1 MKSRRERPVVY
12 PGDSL
17 KSLAA
22 VRIRAL
28 QATEAWRS
36 GLTKSPL
43 EGTAMGTKIIIEKNI
58 DVPMRDGCVLKADLF
73 RPDTPEKLPVL
84 LNRTPYDKK
93 FPQISFNTIDAIRA
107 AERGYNVVF
116 VDCRGRYASAG
127 TFTCFADEQP
137 DGYDTIEHLARE
149 PWSDGKVGT
158 FGASYMGATQWLAA
172 TQVPPSLKA
181 MVPSITASDYHDN
194 WTYQG
199 GAFSLFFNV
208 SWLMSNLALAR
219 LMRER
224 EESASAR
231 KELADIMS
239 TMDTMRT
246 RTDFQPLKE
255 FPLFRTGAPYFF
267 DWLDHPN
274 YDEYWRKLCIEEYHS
289 KIDVPTLNFGG
300 WYDIFAGGTV
310 RNYSGMKAN
319 GGGPGGRKPRLVMG
333 PWFHTLPLGSLVGEV
348 DMGFRSS
355 YVSIDFDGMQLDFFD
370 HWLKG
375 KRNGAGDDGPVRLYV
390 MGANDWRDEKDW
402 PLPDTEWRRYY
413 LHSRGRANS
422 AAGDGGLSLEAPSN
436 EPADVF
442 LYNPLDPVP
451 TNGGGL
457 CCYHNAVPGGAF
469 DQSAIEQRADVL
481 VYSTEP
487 LAEDMEVTGPI
498 RLTLYASSSAPDTD
512 FTAKLVDVDECGCF
526 ARNLTDGILR
536 ARVRES
542 KSDPK
547 LMTAGKVYEFD
558 IDMWSTSNLFK
569 AGHRI
574 RLEVSSSN
582 FPRFDRNPNT
592 GHDLFADAETQ
603 PALQT
608 VRHDRG
614 FASYLT
620 LPVIPKRR

>member
-1 MKSRRERPVVY
+1 
-12 PGDSL
+12 
-17 KSLAA
+17 
-22 VRIRAL
+22 
-28 QATEAWRS
+28 
-36 GLTKSPL
+36 
-43 EGTAMGTKIIIEKNI
+43 MGTRIIIEKDI

-73 RPDTPEKLPVL
+73 RPDTPDKLPVL
-84 LNRTPYDKK
+84 VNRTPYDKK

-107 AERGYNVVF
+107 AQRGYNVVF
-116 VDCRGRYASAG
+116 VDCRGRFASPG
-127 TFTCFADEQP
+127 TFTCFVDEP
-137 DGYDTIEHLARE
+137 RDGYDTIEQLARE

-172 TQVPPSLKA
+172 TQLPPSLKA
-181 MVPSITASDYHDN
+181 MVPSITASDYHEN

-224 EESASAR
+224 EGNPAAR
-231 KELADIMS
+231 DELTAVMS

-246 RTDFQPLKE
+246 RMDFLPLNE
-255 FPLFRTGAPYFF
+255 FPIFRAGAPYFF
-267 DWLDHPN
+267 DWLAHPY
-274 YDEYWRKLCIEEYHS
+274 YDDYWRKLCIEEYYT
-289 KIDVPTLNFGG
+289 KIDVPTLNIGG

-310 RNYSGMKAN
+310 RNYIGMKTKGA
-319 GGGPGGRKPRLVMG
+319 GTAGRKPRLVMG
-333 PWFHTLPLGSLVGEV
+333 PWYHTLPLASLVGQV
-348 DMGFRSS
+348 DMGYRSS
-355 YVSIDFDGMQLDFFD
+355 FVSIDYDGMQLDFFD
-370 HWLKG
+370 YWLKG
-375 KRNGAGDDGPVRLYV
+375 KHNGAGEEGPVRVYV
-390 MGANDWRDEKDW
+390 MGANEWRDEKDW
-402 PLPDTEWRRYY
+402 PLSGTEWRRYY

-422 AAGDGGLSLEAPSN
+422 AAGDGALSLETPGS

-442 LYNPLDPVP
+442 LYNPLNPVP

-457 CCYHNAVPGGAF
+457 CCYHNALPGGAF
-469 DQSAIEQRADVL
+469 DQSAIERRADVL

-487 LAEDMEVTGPI
+487 LAEDLEVTGPVK
-498 RLTLYASSSAPDTD
+498 LTLYASSSAPDTD

-536 ARVRES
+536 ARARES
-542 KSDPK
+542 KSDPR
-547 LMTAGKVYEFD
+547 LITPGKIYEFE

-620 LPVIPKRR
+620 LPVIPRRR